1 MGLLDSSFSIA
12 VGQKAPDFAL
22 PDQHG
27 QTRRLSDLLQGGTV
41 VLYFYPRDET
51 PGCTAQACS
60 VRDQHEVFHDAGA
73 QVVGVSADTVASHDA
88 FARHHRLPFVLLA
101 DPDDVAHD
109 LYGIDR
115 KFGLRGRVTFVIDKG
130 GTVRHVG
137 ANRVLATGHVSDAL
151 KVVKQLQGQ
160 SPAA

>member
-1 MGLLDSSFSIA
+1 MGLLDSAYGIQ
-12 VGQKAPDFAL
+12 VGQHAPDFAL

-27 QTRRLSDLLQGGTV
+27 QSRRLSDLLQGGTV

-60 VRDQHEVFHDAGA
+60 FRDQHQVFHDAGA

-109 LYGIDR
+109 LYGVDR
-115 KFGLRGRVTFVIDKG
+115 RFGLRGRVTFIIDKG
-130 GTVRHVG
+130 GVVRHVS
-137 ANRVLATGHVSDAL
+137 ANRILATGHVSAAL
-151 KVVKQLQGQ
+151 KVVQALR
-160 SPAA
+160 